1 MNNESLYWIIL
12 AGSGALLLL
21 LGAFVGAVFWG
32 HKKINSLSSEHQKQ
46 LEKSEAR
53 FQRLIES
60 SPVPIA
66 VSDLKGFL
74 YANRS
79 FAMLLGED
87 APEKLIGRNISEY
100 MHPDY
105 QRIELGRI
113 ERVVKNRI
121 NVGLMEQKIIRK
133 DGVELDVR
141 TMGTPIVFAGHPAA
155 QITFQDI
162 TTSKHIQQLLEKN
175 QRDLEAEIKERTREL
190 HLSNQ
195 NLKHEIGQR
204 VIIEEI
210 LSTSEKHFRSLTENS
225 LDLIAI
231 VNRENRLTY
240 VNPAVKLMMGYNGKE
255 VIGSFLFDYIFPDDI
270 EEVKNAFS
278 NVVSMAGD
286 VRTMDF
292 RLRHKDGTY
301 RTAEALVR
309 NMLDLPAVGG
319 LMITIKD
326 VTDKRKAQQQI
337 EYLSFYDRL
346 TGLHNRAFFEEEILR
361 IDSNRH
367 LPITIFVADVNGL
380 KLVNDAFGHVEG
392 DELLNRIAQII
403 KLCCR
408 REDIIARWGGDE
420 FALLLLNTPHY
431 KAQELC
437 LRISQLC
444 QDKGKGPVPLS
455 LAMGYS
461 TKKRMEQ
468 NIKDVLREAE
478 ESMYRSKM
486 MISKKVRTDIMSYLI
501 DSYYQKGFRNREQ
514 TKNLQG
520 LARDM
525 ALARGLNALETVKL
539 QQVVEYCD
547 IGNIAIEHSIFKKK
561 EPLMAD
567 EWKMIQRHPEI
578 GYHIVQNTPETA
590 EMAEPILAHHE
601 WWDGSGYPRNLRG
614 EDIPLYARIASI
626 LNAYDAMTQKRP
638 YRKAAKPEHAL
649 REIKRCA
656 GTQFDPFLTEV
667 LEEIM
672 AQQNLL

>member
-1 MNNESLYWIIL
+1 M
-12 AGSGALLLL
+12 LLL
-21 LGAFVGAVFWG
+21 LGAFVGAVFLG
-32 HKKINSLSSEHQKQ
+32 HRKINNLSAEHQKQ
-46 LEKSEAR
+46 LEKSEIR
-53 FQRLIES
+53 FQRLIEN

-66 VSDLKGFL
+66 VANAKGFL
-74 YANRS
+74 YANKA
-79 FAMLLGED
+79 FAKLLGVEE
-87 APEKLIGRNISEY
+87 PGRLVGLPISEF

-105 QRIELGRI
+105 RHIEQNRI
-113 ERVVKNRI
+113 ERVVNNRI
-121 NVGLMEQKIIRK
+121 NAGLLEQKVIRR
-133 DGVELDVR
+133 DGMELDVK
-141 TMGTPIVFAGHPAA
+141 TMGTPIVFAGQPAA

-162 TTSKHIQQLLEKN
+162 TASKHIQHLLEKN
-175 QRDLEAEIKERTREL
+175 QRDLETEIKERTKEL
-190 HLSNQ
+190 YVTNQ

-210 LSTSEKHFRSLTENS
+210 LSTSEKHFRSLIENS

-231 VNRENRLTY
+231 VNREYRLTY
-240 VNPAVKLMMGYNGKE
+240 ANPAVKVMLGYEAKEMVGSGIFDYVCPDDGDDVKKAFGE
-255 VIGSFLFDYIFPDDI
+255 VI
-270 EEVKNAFS
+270 
-278 NVVSMAGD
+278 SMAGE
-286 VRTMDF
+286 VRIMDF
-292 RLRHKDGTY
+292 RMRHKDGTY
-301 RTAEALVR
+301 RNIEALAR

-319 LMITIKD
+319 IMITIKD
-326 VTDKRKAQQQI
+326 VTEKRKVQQQI

-367 LPITIFVADVNGL
+367 LPITLFIADVNGL

-431 KAQELC
+431 KAEELC
-437 LRISQLC
+437 QRINQLC
-444 QDKGKGPVPLS
+444 LDKGKGPVPLS
-455 LAMGYS
+455 LAMGYA
-461 TKKRMEQ
+461 TKKKMEQ
-468 NIKDVLREAE
+468 NINDILREAE
-478 ESMYRSKM
+478 ENMYRNKM
-486 MISKKVRTDIMSYLI
+486 MVSKKVRTEIMSYLLS
-501 DSYYQKGFRNREQ
+501 SYHQKGFRTREQ
-514 TKNLQG
+514 FKILQG
-520 LARDM
+520 MARDM
-525 ALARGLNALETVKL
+525 AAARGLNGPETAKL
-539 QQVVEYCD
+539 QQVIEYCD
-547 IGNIAIEHSIFKKK
+547 IGNIAIEQGLFKKK
-561 EPLMAD
+561 DPLTSE

-626 LNAYDAMTQKRP
+626 LNAYDALTQKRP
-638 YRKAAKPEHAL
+638 YRKAVRPEQAL
-649 REIKRCA
+649 KEIKRCA

-667 LEEIM
+667 MEEIM